1 MLNQVQSIIE
11 EYEEEVLFDVEAPE
25 HWYEIEFCNNNQMII
40 YEIDEYKF
48 DGEEQGEIETSLIN
62 TEVESI
68 PCTLKQFTN
77 FVIQFYQTQL
87 LYMRASYPQEA
98 YILEKVIIR
107 GVKYD

>member
-48 DGEEQGEIETSLIN
+48 DGEE
-62 TEVESI
+62 
-68 PCTLKQFTN
+68 
-77 FVIQFYQTQL
+77 
-87 LYMRASYPQEA
+87 
-98 YILEKVIIR
+98 
-107 GVKYD
+107 